1 MSTQWLSLQSFQQGQ
16 ELLEAI
22 NLLSI
27 HAKLQRNGV
36 VQQNEE
42 RDQAIQHGREKI
54 KAFLQDLA
62 PLVEQAEENQEKPL
76 LGIDLRRRQ
85 LVNSFL
91 KAIKNPRQFHSAL
104 FRKSISEALRLLES
118 EAEDDQQ
125 QLIDCL
131 ADLRLLV
138 EEHTNHDTVR
148 ILGEI

>member
-22 NLLSI
+22 NNVSI
-27 HAKLQRNGV
+27 HAKLQRNSIVPSNGERAKT
-36 VQQNEE
+36 VQQS
-42 RDQAIQHGREKI
+42 REKI
-54 KAFLQDLA
+54 KGFLQALA
-62 PLVEQAEENQEKPL
+62 PLVEQAGENDDRPL

-85 LVNSFL
+85 LVSSFL
-91 KAIKNPRQFHSAL
+91 KAIGNPRQFHSAL
-104 FRKSISEALRLLES
+104 FRKSISEAIRLLES
-118 EAEDDQQ
+118 DAETDQH

-131 ADLRLLV
+131 ADLRVLI